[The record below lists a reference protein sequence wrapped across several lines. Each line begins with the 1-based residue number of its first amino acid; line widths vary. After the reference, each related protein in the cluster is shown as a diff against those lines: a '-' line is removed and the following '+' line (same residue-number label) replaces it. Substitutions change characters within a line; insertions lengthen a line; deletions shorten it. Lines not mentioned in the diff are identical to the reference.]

1 MCIENSYKTSSSK
14 KSDVSCDLIGNKTT
28 DKMTSKSK
36 TLTIPT
42 QTEEFNAV
50 SSLKI
55 PDERCILPKKPQ
67 KSIEVIRLIQ
77 KVIIRTNN
85 FNKEINIDQ

>member
-1 MCIENSYKTSSSK
+1 MCIENNFKTSSSK

-28 DKMTSKSK
+28 SKSK

-42 QTEEFNAV
+42 QTEGFNAV

-67 KSIEVIRLIQ
+67 
-77 KVIIRTNN
+77 
-85 FNKEINIDQ
+85 

>member
-1 MCIENSYKTSSSK
+1 MLLVYIKKCYMCIENRFKKSSSK

-28 DKMTSKSK
+28 DKITSKSK
-36 TLTIPT
+36 TLAIPT

-55 PDERCILPKKPQ
+55 PDEKCILPKKPH
-67 KSIEVIRLIQ
+67 K
-77 KVIIRTNN
+77 
-85 FNKEINIDQ
+85 